1 MAIFMP
7 MNEYGFCV
15 NISDPRIRK
24 KYESFKQRKGLP
36 QHFPISD
43 QERLEFEAEIREKF
57 LEMYPERA
65 EIMFRALNIKRPMNR
80 AGQTSVHGRIGVVGS
95 DNSRQLNYITATPES
110 QVFKRFLSRF

>member
-24 KYESFKQRKGLP
+24 KYESFKKRKGLP

-65 EIMFRALNIKRPMNR
+65 EIMFRALNIEKDP
-80 AGQTSVHGRIGVVGS
+80 
-95 DNSRQLNYITATPES
+95 
-110 QVFKRFLSRF
+110 